1 MPINATHTAAARSLV
16 LLAALALLAVSCGDK
31 SDTVST
37 QPVDTAPLDTTA
49 PATTLPPASTTT
61 TPQITT
67 TTTMPARVAAIWAI
81 PDGIEVAVAGEDGL
95 HLLTGSDDR
104 IISADVFADVV
115 ADPRG
120 DGWLVVDSRD
130 FEDTTTPP
138 TIRRIGND
146 GGDEVVLTAEAG
158 TYLQLHDAG
167 VVDGRAT
174 LFYNVNLLREVPQV
188 EVLDELHSLDLDTGD
203 RHKITDVGGWETAV
217 NITYGG
223 GILAGIWSSEVLV
236 KPWSVDLDGN
246 LDPIDFPQV
255 GLATEYVDDPAAP
268 AALAI
273 AADGAWLTWA
283 TRVLTANDQA
293 TPVLTPNDQNATQQ
307 LVIASTDGAN
317 RREFTLPAGPT
328 VVSEIVDRGDYVVA
342 SGHGPTTGALID
354 TETGGMLLLPVD
366 GPVAATGQW
375 SQPPQWA
382 IPSPVAEDVTQQIRD
397 LEPQWSGGQT
407 PDVDALA
414 QALLADDGE
423 GECASLARTFISSN
437 GFNGPF
443 YIELRQF
450 CDDSGAG
457 ALYQVV
463 AVGPQPDGSI
473 TSQATRRVLCRR
485 GVTTDGLCV

>member
-1 MPINATHTAAARSLV
+1 
-16 LLAALALLAVSCGDK
+16 
-31 SDTVST
+31 
-37 QPVDTAPLDTTA
+37 
-49 PATTLPPASTTT
+49 
-61 TPQITT
+61 
-67 TTTMPARVAAIWAI
+67 MPARVAAIWAI
-81 PDGIEVAVAGEDGL
+81 PDGIEVAVASEDGL
-95 HLLTGSDDR
+95 HLLTGSGDQ

-120 DGWLVVDSRD
+120 DGWLVVNSRD
-130 FEDTTTPP
+130 FENQAVPVP
-138 TIRRIGND
+138 IRRIGND
-146 GGDEVVLTAEAG
+146 GSDEVVLTPDAG

-174 LFYNVNLLREVPQV
+174 LFYNVNLFRAGAGQFGQ
-188 EVLDELHSLDLDTGD
+188 LDELYSLDLDTGD

-217 NITYGG
+217 NLTYGG
-223 GILAGIWSSEVLV
+223 GILAGISSSEALV
-236 KPWSVDLDGN
+236 EPWSVDLDGN
-246 LDPIDFPQV
+246 LDPINFPQV
-255 GLATEYVDDPAAP
+255 GLATEYVQDPAAP
-268 AALAI
+268 TALAI
-273 AADGAWLTWA
+273 AADGARLTWA
-283 TRVLTANDQA
+283 THVLTSDEQA

-307 LVIASTDGAN
+307 LVIAATDGAN

-328 VVSEIVDRGDYVVA
+328 VVSEIVDRGDYLVA
-342 SGHGPTTGALID
+342 TGHGPTTGALID
-354 TETGGMLLLPVD
+354 TETGGMLLMPVD
-366 GPVAATGQW
+366 GPVAAIGQW

-397 LEPQWSGGQT
+397 LEPQWAGGQT
-407 PDVDALA
+407 PDVEALA

-423 GECASLARTFISSN
+423 GECASLARTFIGFT
-437 GFNGPF
+437 GFNSPF

-457 ALYQVV
+457 AMYQVV